1 MTFEPWKD
9 GAYLI
14 RFEHLLEKG
23 EDPEL
28 SKPIRFNL
36 TDVFPAMDIEL
47 KEVILSANQW
57 IEENQRL
64 HFNAETTDD
73 FSERIDNNIIRESDL
88 QPILDGEISLEPMQI
103 RTFIM
108 TLSPRV

>member
-9 GAYLI
+9 GAFLI

-28 SKPIRFNL
+28 SKQIRFNL
-36 TDVFPAMDIEL
+36 TDVFPGMEIEL
-47 KEVILSANQW
+47 KEVILSASQLM
-57 IEENQRL
+57 EKQQERL
-64 HFNAETTDD
+64 HFRPDTAD
-73 FSERIDNNIIRESDL
+73 FSRDDNNILLPVIDAE
-88 QPILDGEISLEPMQI
+88 ITLDPMQI

-108 TLSPRV
+108 TMYARV

>member
-9 GAYLI
+9 GAFLI

-36 TDVFPAMDIEL
+36 TDVFPGMEIEL
-47 KEVILSANQW
+47 KEVILSANQLM
-57 IEENQRL
+57 EESQRL
-64 HFNAETTDD
+64 HFRPDTED
-73 FSERIDNNIIRESDL
+73 FSSDIKDNNILLPVIDS
-88 QPILDGEISLEPMQI
+88 EITLEPMEI

-108 TLSPRV
+108 TMYQRVWVNF

>member
-9 GAYLI
+9 GAFLI

-36 TDVFPAMDIEL
+36 TDVFPSMDIEL

-57 IEENQRL
+57 IEDMQRL
-64 HFNAETTDD
+64 HFRAETADYSRD
-73 FSERIDNNIIRESDL
+73 LNDNELLPVI
-88 QPILDGEISLEPMQI
+88 DGEISLEPMQM
-103 RTFIM
+103 RTFVM
-108 TLSPRV
+108 TMYPRV

>member
-9 GAYLI
+9 GAFLI
-14 RFEHLLEKG
+14 RFEHLLEKN

-36 TDVFPAMDIEL
+36 TDVFPAMEIEL
-47 KEVILSANQW
+47 KEVTLSANQW
-57 IEENQRL
+57 IEQLQRL
-64 HFNAETTDD
+64 HFKPESAD
-73 FSERIDNNIIRESDL
+73 FSRDFNDNDL
-88 QPILDGEISLEPMQI
+88 QPVIDAEIVLEPMQM

-108 TLSPRV
+108 TLWPRV

>member
-9 GAYLI
+9 GAFLI

-28 SKPIRFNL
+28 SKQIRFNL
-36 TDVFPAMDIEL
+36 TDVFPGMEIEL
-47 KEVILSANQW
+47 KEVILSASQLM
-57 IEENQRL
+57 EEQERL
-64 HFNAETTDD
+64 HFRPDTAD
-73 FSERIDNNIIRESDL
+73 FSRDIKDNNILLPVIDAEI
-88 QPILDGEISLEPMQI
+88 ILDPMQI

-108 TLSPRV
+108 TMYARV